1 MIALFKTKKSLME
14 KTFSKKNSLATSFYS
29 SDFEFDETTVKQSIS
44 TFVETPLTAAAAD
57 AAADASARSWHRFYG
72 MHGGQF
78 FHSRSYLYEAF
89 PQLKPHITENVSSFG
104 TAIVLELGC
113 GNGSNIWPLT
123 TQFSKEVNIFASD
136 VTPNAL
142 RAIISNP
149 IFEKE
154 KERIRL
160 FLFDISKNSLPI
172 DPPGMILTESP
183 RSEQIMELNR
193 SFQVLPNEI
202 VTGQVDAILCT
213 FVLSAL
219 HPRDHSSSFINSSS
233 ILKKNGMLF
242 FRDYGIGDAAFLRMG
257 PEARLQERLFK
268 RGDGTLAYFFTK
280 HEIQLHL
287 ENAGFHIL
295 QLDYHTVKNHNR
307 KTGITMMRVFLNG
320 VAIKL

>member
-1 MIALFKTKKSLME
+1 MDKSEPESFFEKSVPTTKSP
-14 KTFSKKNSLATSFYS
+14 SFYS
-29 SDFEFDETTVKQSIS
+29 SDFDFDETTVKQSIS

-57 AAADASARSWHRFYG
+57 AAANASAKSWHRFYG
-72 MHGGQF
+72 MHGEKF
-78 FHSRSYLYEAF
+78 FHSRSFLFEAF
-89 PQLKPHITENVSSFG
+89 PQLKPHIAENVSSYG

-113 GNGSNIWPLT
+113 GNGSNVFPVT
-123 TQFSKEVNIFASD
+123 THLPKEVTIFASD
-136 VTPNAL
+136 VTPSAL
-142 RAIISNP
+142 RSIRSNP

-160 FLFDISKNSLPI
+160 FLFDISKNSPPT
-172 DPPGMILTESP
+172 DPPGMDLKESL
-183 RSEQIMELNR
+183 RSEQLMELNR

-219 HPRDHSSSFINSSS
+219 HPRDHSSSFINACS
-233 ILKKNGMLF
+233 ILKKNGMIC
-242 FRDYGIGDAAFLRMG
+242 FRDYAIGDAVFLRMG

-280 HEIQLHL
+280 QEIQSYL

-295 QLDYHTVKNHNR
+295 KLDYHTVKNHNR

-320 VAIKL
+320 VAIKM